1 VDLHEQSARN
11 WAMGCHLAAL
21 VFYIGVPF
29 GNILGPLIVWL
40 IKKDEYALVDQQGK
54 EALNFQ
60 ISLMVY
66 SIIAAVAAIACAFT
80 VVLIPVAVALGV
92 LLVVLFLADLVL
104 IIIAA
109 VKTSNGEL
117 FTYPLTIVHKV
128 I

>member
-1 VDLHEQSARN
+1 
-11 WAMGCHLAAL
+11 
-21 VFYIGVPF
+21 
-29 GNILGPLIVWL
+29 
-40 IKKDEYALVDQQGK
+40 
-54 EALNFQ
+54 
-60 ISLMVY
+60 MVY

-117 FTYPLTIVHKV
+117 FTYPLTIRFIK
-128 I
+128 